1 MEEIRFIVEAGGW
14 CWCWLWFC
22 SLIPFLL
29 SPFRTLVEEAA
40 MSSEVTVVRLLKK
53 ENKER
58 CCAMSFVQTN
68 FPTFVTTKTSFLLQ
82 ALTRESRNRSLAS
95 TTRSISDRRPH
106 TTDIIDT
113 VQNSRYYSQESS
125 NQRASAKIPS
135 RDQTLI
141 AEMAN
146 KPE

>member
-1 MEEIRFIVEAGGW
+1 MEEIRFIVEAGSW
-14 CWCWLWFC
+14 CWCWMWFC

-68 FPTFVTTKTSFLLQ
+68 FPTCLRNYLFVKPTT
-82 ALTRESRNRSLAS
+82 EEG
-95 TTRSISDRRPH
+95 ISNFRW
-106 TTDIIDT
+106 
-113 VQNSRYYSQESS
+113 
-125 NQRASAKIPS
+125 
-135 RDQTLI
+135 
-141 AEMAN
+141 
-146 KPE
+146 PEL

>member
-22 SLIPFLL
+22 SLIHFLL

-68 FPTFVTTKTSFLLQ
+68 FPTRIATHLKWSSSRSMRKKT
-82 ALTRESRNRSLAS
+82 R
-95 TTRSISDRRPH
+95 
-106 TTDIIDT
+106 
-113 VQNSRYYSQESS
+113 QE
-125 NQRASAKIPS
+125 IGG
-135 RDQTLI
+135 
-141 AEMAN
+141 
-146 KPE
+146 